1 MKIAI
6 LGSKGR
12 LGQVLTNCLSEQ
24 GYEVVAFSRENFDVD
39 KFLSDN
45 QLIEAHLDVIIN
57 TIAVTDVDQCEE
69 SPLIAYKIN
78 ARFPLLLARY
88 CESKNIKL
96 IHISTDYVF
105 SGKNSGHYSEYSLP
119 EPVCTYGASKLQ
131 GEIGVLSTGNNRNL
145 VIRTAWLFDLHKGN
159 FLTWILGELNSHK
172 KLIKVVA
179 DQYGS
184 PTSTIFLANK
194 ITELIESDANNIL
207 HITNLGQASWYQMS
221 QEIAVIKGFEVER
234 LVPVSAKS
242 LKRKAPR
249 PFNTSL
255 VSERNLELTVDLSTT
270 WTDSLRR
277 ILL

>member
-255 VSERNLELTVDLSTT
+255 VSERKLELTVDLSTT

>member
-24 GYEVVAFSRENFDVD
+24 GHEVFAFSRHNFDVD
-39 KFLSDN
+39 KFLSNN
-45 QLIEAHLDVIIN
+45 QNIEAHLDVIIN

-69 SPLIAYKIN
+69 SPVIAYKIN
-78 ARFPLLLARY
+78 ARFPLLLARF

-105 SGKNSGHYSEYSLP
+105 SGKNSGHYSEHSLP
-119 EPVCTYGASKLQ
+119 GPICIYGASKLQ
-131 GEIGVLSTGNNRNL
+131 GEIGVLSTGNYRNL
-145 VIRTAWLFDLHKGN
+145 VIRSAWLFDLHKSN
-159 FLTWILGELNSHK
+159 FLTWILGEMNSNK
-172 KLIKVVA
+172 ELIKVVA
-179 DQYGS
+179 NQFGS

-194 ITELIESDANNIL
+194 ITELIESDVNNIL
-207 HITNLGQASWYQMS
+207 HITNLGQASWYQMA

-242 LKRKAPR
+242 LNRKAPR

-255 VSERNLELTVDLSTT
+255 VSERNLELTVDLSIT
-270 WTDSLRR
+270 WADSLRK
-277 ILL
+277 ILI

>member
-12 LGQVLTNCLSEQ
+12 LGQVLTNCLSEK

-45 QLIEAHLDVIIN
+45 QIIKTHLDVIIN

-69 SPLIAYKIN
+69 SPVIAYKIN

-119 EPVCTYGASKLQ
+119 EPICTYGASKLQ

-172 KLIKVVA
+172 ELIKVVS

-194 ITELIESDANNIL
+194 ITELVESDANNIL

-255 VSERNLELTVDLSTT
+255 VSERKLELTVDLSTT